1 MTVHSRFAARL
12 GGAFARVATRL
23 RGLGSNTRGGIAV
36 WVALSIL
43 PLSILVFGVVDVS
56 RMSLE
61 RRRLQDALD
70 AATLIAART
79 TATDESTLTATGS
92 AALKAELGST
102 TATSKFYVDS
112 KKEVIGEASISIS
125 PIILGLINN
134 NKPLVTSAKSYVVR
148 SSKNLEVALV
158 LDITGSMD
166 GTSRIG
172 ALKTAAADLIDT
184 VVQDVQTPYYSK
196 AAIVPYS
203 IGVNVSTYA
212 DSVRGAIL
220 TANLSSAAWNTGST
234 KTVSSFTSGTSP
246 TVTMSSAHGY
256 AVGDYI
262 LIANSTSSMS
272 NKILKVTS
280 VTSTTKFV
288 GSNTSGTSISSGSGG
303 TAYKC
308 LNSTCAIVLTT
319 AATHNFQVGDQ
330 LSIASVT
337 GLTGINTSSNSTYP
351 TLTAVT
357 STTMT
362 TSLLGKDYLSTTA
375 GANGNITCR
384 STSRSDI
391 SCGFLNFTSASSTS
405 ESFPI
410 STCATE
416 RTGTYAYTDDAPST
430 SLVGRNYPAST
441 SYGAS
446 STNPCPTSVI
456 TPLSTDKTALKAQI
470 NGLAVGGSTA
480 GQIGLAWGWY
490 MVSPNFS
497 YLWPNTSQKP
507 AAYGA
512 EDLMKVVVLMTDG
525 AFNTNYCKGVIAKDA
540 GSGSGGTADHI
551 NCAATNGDAFTQA
564 QALCTKIKAKNIII
578 YTVGFDVGSDA
589 TAKSMLSACAT
600 SSDYAYFP
608 ANATELKTAFKAISQ
623 QISALRIAQ

>member
-23 RGLGSNTRGGIAV
+23 RGFGSNTRGAIAV

-134 NKPLVTSAKSYVVR
+134 NQPLVTSAKSYVVR

-212 DSVRGAIL
+212 DNVRGAIPSS
-220 TANLSSAAWNTGST
+220 TLSSAAWYSAT
-234 KTVSSFTSGTSP
+234 KTISAYTKGSP
-246 TVTMSSAHGY
+246 TTITTSATHGL
-256 AVGDYI
+256 AVGDYVYI
-262 LIANSTSSMS
+262 TGTGSSYL
-272 NKILKVTS
+272 NAKILAVTS
-280 VTSTTKFV
+280 VPSTTTFKV
-288 GSNTSGTSISSGSGG
+288 TPSSSITSAGSAGTI
-303 TAYKC
+303 YKC
-308 LNSTCAIVLTT
+308 LTSTCSVVITT
-319 AATHNFQVGDQ
+319 AATHNFQTGDQ
-330 LSIASVT
+330 VLLS
-337 GLTGINTSSNSTYP
+337 GISGMTALNSKTPTITYKTTTTFDTNIVGTSY
-351 TLTAVT
+351 
-357 STTMT
+357 
-362 TSLLGKDYLSTTA
+362 TTA
-375 GANGNITCR
+375 GTGGTGSCY

-391 SCGFLNFTSASSTS
+391 SCAFFNFTSASSTS

-470 NGLAVGGSTA
+470 NALAVGGSTA

-564 QALCTKIKAKNIII
+564 QTLCTKMKAKNVII

>member
-12 GGAFARVATRL
+12 GEGLVRVATRL
-23 RGLGSNTRGGIAV
+23 RGFGSNTRGAIAV

-43 PLSILVFGVVDVS
+43 PLSILVFGVVDIS
-56 RMSLE
+56 RVSLE

-134 NKPLVTSAKSYVVR
+134 NQPLVTSAKSYVVR

-212 DSVRGAIL
+212 DSVRGAIPSS
-220 TANLSSAAWNTGST
+220 TLSSAAWYSATKTISAYTKGST
-234 KTVSSFTSGTSP
+234 TTIT
-246 TVTMSSAHGY
+246 TTATHGL
-256 AVGDYI
+256 AVGDYVYI
-262 LIANSTSSMS
+262 TGTGSTYL
-272 NKILKVTS
+272 NAKILAVTS
-280 VTSTTKFV
+280 VPSTTTFKV
-288 GSNTSGTSISSGSGG
+288 TPSSSVSSAGSAGTI
-303 TAYKC
+303 YKC
-308 LNSTCAIVLTT
+308 LTSTCSVVITT
-319 AATHNFQVGDQ
+319 ASTHNFQTGDQ
-330 LSIASVT
+330 VLLS
-337 GLTGINTSSNSTYP
+337 GISGMTALNSQKPTITYKTTTTFDTNIVGTSY
-351 TLTAVT
+351 
-357 STTMT
+357 
-362 TSLLGKDYLSTTA
+362 TTA
-375 GANGNITCR
+375 GTGGAGSCY

-391 SCGFLNFTSASSTS
+391 SCAFFNFTSASSTS

-470 NGLAVGGSTA
+470 NGLSVGGSTA

-497 YLWPNTSQKP
+497 YLWPNSSQKP

-564 QALCTKIKAKNIII
+564 QTLCTKMKAKNVII

-589 TAKSMLSACAT
+589 TAKSMLSTCAT

>member
-1 MTVHSRFAARL
+1 MTVHSRIAARL
-12 GGAFARVATRL
+12 GGALARAAARL
-23 RGLGSNTRGGIAV
+23 RGIGSDTRGGIAV

-43 PLSILVFGVVDVS
+43 PLSILTFGVVDIS

-61 RRRLQDALD
+61 KRRLQDALD

-79 TATDESTLTATGS
+79 TATDTATLTLTGS
-92 AALKAELGST
+92 AALTAELGVTPTSST
-102 TATSKFYVDS
+102 FYVDS
-112 KKEVIGEASISIS
+112 NKEVVGEATISID
-125 PIILGLINN
+125 PIILD
-134 NKPLVTSAKSYVVR
+134 LVTNTKKLSTSAKSYVVR

-158 LDITGSMD
+158 LDITGSMS
-166 GTSRIG
+166 GTIRID
-172 ALKTAAADLIDT
+172 ALKTAASDLIDT

-196 AAIVPYS
+196 VAIVPYS
-203 IGVNVSTYA
+203 IGVNVGTYA
-212 DSVRGAIL
+212 DNVRGAIPSS
-220 TANLSSAAWNTGST
+220 TLSSAAWYSAT
-234 KTVSSFTSGTSP
+234 KTISAYTKGSPTTITTSATHGLATGDYVYITGTGTS
-246 TVTMSSAHGY
+246 Y
-256 AVGDYI
+256 
-262 LIANSTSSMS
+262 LNS
-272 NKILKVTS
+272 KILQVTS
-280 VTSTTKFV
+280 VPSTTTFKV
-288 GSNTSGTSISSGSGG
+288 TPSSSISSAGSAG
-303 TAYKC
+303 TVYKC
-308 LNSTCAIVLTT
+308 LTSTCSVVVTT
-319 AATHNFQVGDQ
+319 AATHNFQTGDQ
-330 LSIASVT
+330 VL
-337 GLTGINTSSNSTYP
+337 LTGISGMTALNNKTPTITYKTTTTFDTNIVGTSYS
-351 TLTAVT
+351 
-357 STTMT
+357 
-362 TSLLGKDYLSTTA
+362 TA
-375 GANGNITCR
+375 GTGGAGSCY

-391 SCGFLNFTSASSTS
+391 SCAFLNFTSASNTS

-430 SLVGRNYPAST
+430 SYVGRNYPAST

-446 STNPCPTSVI
+446 STNPCPTATI
-456 TPLSTDKTALKAQI
+456 TPLSTDKTSLKAQI
-470 NGLAVGGSTA
+470 TALSVGGSTA

-497 YLWPNTSQKP
+497 YLWSSSTQKP

-540 GSGSGGTADHI
+540 GSGSGSSADHI
-551 NCAATNGDAFTQA
+551 NCAATNGDAFEQA
-564 QALCTKIKAKNIII
+564 KTLCTKMKAKNIVI

-608 ANATELKTAFKAISQ
+608 STGTELKTAFKAISQ